1 MIKFFDLA
9 CHGCLCFVRSILN
22 NLSYYLKLK
31 KRTGIGSEMKM
42 KTMAVWMCLLALPCY
57 LIDQWTKWL
66 IYTHMEIGSGFT
78 VIPRFFD
85 IIHARNTGAAFG
97 MLQGLPESYRTL
109 FFTVITIIACSAM
122 FILFWRMSEDSWM
135 LKAIFSLII
144 AGALG
149 NLTDRLLWGEVVDF
163 LLFHIGRFQW
173 PTFNM
178 ADTWISSGMVGLLI
192 YSFIMPKKD

>member
-1 MIKFFDLA
+1 
-9 CHGCLCFVRSILN
+9 
-22 NLSYYLKLK
+22 
-31 KRTGIGSEMKM
+31 MKI
-42 KTMAVWMCLLALPCY
+42 KTMAVWIGFLALPCY

-66 IYTHMEIGSGFT
+66 IYTRMEIGSGFS
-78 VIPRFFD
+78 VIPGFFD

-109 FFTVITIIACSAM
+109 FFTGITIIACSAM

-163 LLFHIGRFQW
+163 LLFHFGWFQW

-192 YSFIMPKKD
+192 YSFIMPKNIDL

>member
-1 MIKFFDLA
+1 
-9 CHGCLCFVRSILN
+9 
-22 NLSYYLKLK
+22 
-31 KRTGIGSEMKM
+31 
-42 KTMAVWMCLLALPCY
+42 MAVWIGFLALPCY

-109 FFTVITIIACSAM
+109 FFTAITIIACGAM

-163 LLFHIGRFQW
+163 LLFHFGRFQW

-192 YSFIMPKKD
+192 YSFILPKKH

>member
-1 MIKFFDLA
+1 
-9 CHGCLCFVRSILN
+9 
-22 NLSYYLKLK
+22 
-31 KRTGIGSEMKM
+31 
-42 KTMAVWMCLLALPCY
+42 MAVWIGFLALPCY

-163 LLFHIGRFQW
+163 LLLHIGRFQW